1 MRNFEGVLLIT
12 MPQKIPLRF
21 AAFLMPFLSA
31 LFLNLAWPPH
41 GFTGCIFIGL
51 VPLILLK
58 KLLKVSGIHYFLFTF
73 SGFFVFHLFAGWWMY
88 SSTIAGSLMAHLFNS
103 IYMALVFFL
112 WSNYERLPVKSAL
125 SGFFSLIFL
134 WLSFEM
140 LHFHW
145 ELSWPWFH
153 LGNVF
158 SAQTHWI
165 QWYKFTGVLG
175 GTLWVLSV
183 NLMLAYG
190 IVYWVE
196 RNKHKAI
203 RTFLLGG
210 VFIFSPIIWSHLI
223 PQNQF
228 SLHNL
233 HVLIVQPNIN
243 PRTEKFSGLTERK
256 QIDQATQLIEENQD
270 RIYDLIVLPETFIT
284 QAVDE
289 DSLHHSSSISSLIH
303 SAMPLPVTSM
313 ITGAFTKITADKVTS
328 DKAAIIDSDRPY
340 VLYNSALLYQNGSFQ
355 LYHKSKLVPL
365 VEKQPFYGIMKPF
378 QSFIESSGGFFGR
391 YGTTPAETV
400 FTLNDSTRIAPLI
413 CFESVYGHQLTKQI
427 NQDAGLI
434 VLLTNDGWWNTS
446 GGYVQHLNYAK
457 LRCIESGRYMVRAA
471 NTGVSAIID
480 NQGNII
486 QQTNYGQKEVLIGD
500 VNVYK
505 EITFYSR
512 FGDYLGLIALGGS
525 LIMLI
530 QYLIIKYF
538 RKR

>member
-1 MRNFEGVLLIT
+1 
-12 MPQKIPLRF
+12 
-21 AAFLMPFLSA
+21 
-31 LFLNLAWPPH
+31 
-41 GFTGCIFIGL
+41 
-51 VPLILLK
+51 
-58 KLLKVSGIHYFLFTF
+58 
-73 SGFFVFHLFAGWWMY
+73 
-88 SSTIAGSLMAHLFNS
+88 MAHLFNS

-112 WSNYERLPVKSAL
+112 WSKHERLPVKSAL

-175 GTLWVLSV
+175 GSFWVLSV

-190 IVYWVE
+190 IIYWVE

-203 RTFLLGG
+203 KAFLLGG
-210 VFIFSPIIWSHLI
+210 VFIFSPIIWSLLI

-228 SLHNL
+228 SLHKL

-243 PRTEKFSGLTERK
+243 PRTEKFSGLTERE
-256 QIDQATQLIEENQD
+256 QIDQAIQLIEENQEMV
-270 RIYDLIVLPETFIT
+270 YDLVVLPETFIT

-303 SAMPLPVTSM
+303 SGMPLPVTSM

-328 DKAAIIDSDRPY
+328 DKAAIIDSDKPY
-340 VLYNSALLYQNGSFQ
+340 VLYNSALLHQHGSFQ

-365 VEKQPFYGIMKPF
+365 VEKQPFYGIMKPL

-391 YGTTPAETV
+391 YGTAPAETV
-400 FTLNDSTRIAPLI
+400 FRLNDSTRIAPLI

-446 GGYVQHLNYAK
+446 GGYEQHLNYAK

-480 NQGNII
+480 HQGNII
-486 QQTNYGQKEVLIGD
+486 QQTNYGKKEVLIGD

-505 EITFYSR
+505 EMTWYTR

-538 RKR
+538 RKK